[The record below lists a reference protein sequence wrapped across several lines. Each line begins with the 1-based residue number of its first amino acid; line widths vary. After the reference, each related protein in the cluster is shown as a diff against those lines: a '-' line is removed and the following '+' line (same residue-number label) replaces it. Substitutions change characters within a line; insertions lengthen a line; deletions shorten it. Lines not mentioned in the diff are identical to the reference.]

1 MREDILQPSFADLEL
16 MRQGIEMDPVLAQ
29 VSAYVDQHAELIQA
43 VEQQLEDGLK
53 KPKTGR
59 RGLTGAQVLLSWILM
74 RIKNWD
80 YRELAERIT
89 DGDHAA
95 GVYSLLQQPGAW
107 PYGIPTA
114 GIAV

>member
-1 MREDILQPSFADLEL
+1 MRDDILQPSFADLEL

-29 VSAYVDQHAELIQA
+29 VSAYVDQHVELIQA
-43 VEQQLEDGLK
+43 VQQRLEDGLK

-80 YRELAERIT
+80 YRELAERIC
-89 DGDHAA
+89 DGITLRIFTRF
-95 GVYSLLQQPGAW
+95 YSNLA
-107 PYGIPTA
+107 IRHSTA

>member
-1 MREDILQPSFADLEL
+1 MRDDILQPSFADLEL

-29 VSAYVDQHAELIQA
+29 VSAYVDQHVELIQA
-43 VEQQLEDGLK
+43 VEQRLEDGLK

-80 YRELAERIT
+80 YRELAERDLRWELRCEYLRVSTATRFLAIR
-89 DGDHAA
+89 HF
-95 GVYSLLQQPGAW
+95 
-107 PYGIPTA
+107 TA